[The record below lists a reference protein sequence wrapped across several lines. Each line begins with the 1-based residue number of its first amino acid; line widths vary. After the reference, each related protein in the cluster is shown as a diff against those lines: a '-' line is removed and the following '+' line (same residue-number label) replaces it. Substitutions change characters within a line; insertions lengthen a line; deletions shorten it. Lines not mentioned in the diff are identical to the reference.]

1 MRSNGGRN
9 LENRHAGAISSR
21 VHPVF
26 TLTQP
31 LRAALLF
38 LGMTF
43 CAQALGD
50 RTTQYLYPD
59 PLVDLAKVDR
69 TIRIELR
76 YATECNVT
84 GRVLYPPGTRC
95 LVRQSVA
102 ERLKYA
108 QHLLRIRGY
117 GLKIWDAYR
126 PRLAQQALWEF
137 IKKPGYIADPGR
149 GGSLH
154 AWGVAVDA
162 TLVDAQG
169 KEMAMPTGYD
179 DFTAAAS
186 MHYKGS
192 DPVIAHNLRLL
203 QAVMGSAGFYGM
215 RDEWW
220 HFTAKD
226 WRDHN
231 PLKSPTAM
239 AN

>member
-1 MRSNGGRN
+1 MQKWTG
-9 LENRHAGAISSR
+9 
-21 VHPVF
+21 P
-26 TLTQP
+26 
-31 LRAALLF
+31 
-38 LGMTF
+38 
-43 CAQALGD
+43 
-50 RTTQYLYPD
+50 
-59 PLVDLAKVDR
+59 
-69 TIRIELR
+69 IRIELR

-137 IKKPGYIADPGR
+137 IKKPGYIADPGPRRIAPRMGCRR
-149 GGSLH
+149 GRDTCGC
-154 AWGVAVDA
+154 AGQGDGDA
-162 TLVDAQG
+162 DRLRQFHRSGLDALQ
-169 KEMAMPTGYD
+169 
-179 DFTAAAS
+179 
-186 MHYKGS
+186 GS

-231 PLKSPTAM
+231 PLKTPTAM
-239 AN
+239 TN